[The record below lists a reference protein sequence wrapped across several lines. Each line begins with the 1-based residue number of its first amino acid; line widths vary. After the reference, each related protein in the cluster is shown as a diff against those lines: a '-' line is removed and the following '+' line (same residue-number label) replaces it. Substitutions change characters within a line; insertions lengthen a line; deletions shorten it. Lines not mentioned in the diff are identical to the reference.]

1 MLQMLM
7 MRGISERNN
16 GILKPA
22 MMAVIGHSVLKGCG
36 G

>member
-16 GILKPA
+16 CILKPA